1 MKKLNKI
8 IVDAF
13 KGETMLDSFL
23 KAFEC
28 TTHGRENLY
37 IVYSDK
43 LVKVWVYTFN
53 DGVCINASIIGTS
66 SAYFGKHLVSVIDKL
81 ELTEEVQ
88 AQLHYV
94 KESI

>member
-28 TTHGRENLY
+28 TTYGRENLY
-37 IVYSDK
+37 FIYNDK
-43 LVKVWVYTFN
+43 MVKVWVYTFS
-53 DGVCINASIIGTS
+53 DAVCINASIIGNS
-66 SAYFGKHLVSVIDKL
+66 SAYFGKHLASFIDKL

-88 AQLHYV
+88 AQLPYV
-94 KESI
+94 KENI